1 MHHIDVRIG
10 SWLLLLALFISTQAL
25 AAPQMTIESRIEER
39 QVVVVAG
46 REEVR
51 YVPTSATTP
60 GSILRF
66 TLAYRNSGDEPA
78 TDVILDNPI
87 PPGTTYLG
95 GSASAIDG
103 GQTEFSVDGGI
114 NFRDPTLLTTEI
126 TLPNG
131 KRETRRATPEQY
143 THIRWRL
150 PNVPAGTSGTVS
162 FEAQVK

>member
-1 MHHIDVRIG
+1 MHHFDVRTC
-10 SWLLLLALFISTQAL
+10 SWLLLVALFVSTQAL

-51 YVPTSATTP
+51 YVSTAATTP
-60 GSILRF
+60 GSVLRF
-66 TLAYRNSGDEPA
+66 TLAYRNAGDEPA
-78 TDVILDNPI
+78 TEVILDNPI

-95 GSASAIDG
+95 GSALATDG
-103 GQTEFSVDGGI
+103 GQIEFSVDGGK
-114 NFRDPTLLTTEI
+114 NYRDPTLLTTEI

-131 KRETRRATPEQY
+131 TRETHRASPEQY

-150 PNVPAGTSGTVS
+150 TNVPAGTSGTVS